1 MRDIKQM
8 EVVWKQENS
17 KVAKTILK
25 MYVLILSMS
34 IYSNHEMKE
43 ELKVL
48 RDWIDRYNLQEMR
61 LNLTSFLKTS
71 KD

>member
-1 MRDIKQM
+1 M

-25 MYVLILSMS
+25 MYVLILLMS

-61 LNLTSFLKTS
+61 VNLTSFLKTS

>member
-1 MRDIKQM
+1 M

-25 MYVLILSMS
+25 MYVLILLMS

-61 LNLTSFLKTS
+61 VNLTSFLKTS
-71 KD
+71 KDQKE

>member
-1 MRDIKQM
+1 M

-25 MYVLILSMS
+25 I
-34 IYSNHEMKE
+34 NHEMKE

-61 LNLTSFLKTS
+61 VNLTSFLKTS
-71 KD
+71 ENLKEVKSVNE